1 MSRKKLSERGTTTIT
16 FCIPQELLE
25 RLRIN
30 SLLGKPWKINRSE
43 VCREALEKELDR
55 VNALYKEHHRQYAQL
70 EEVFQKQNIDLE
82 VLKIFIETR
91 GGE

>member
-1 MSRKKLSERGTTTIT
+1 MTERRPTATT
-16 FCIPQELLE
+16 FCLPQELLE

-30 SLLGKPWKINRSE
+30 ALLGKPWKINRSK

-55 VNALYKEHHRQYAQL
+55 VTALYKEYHRQYAQL
-70 EEVFQKQNIDLE
+70 QELFQKQDIDLE